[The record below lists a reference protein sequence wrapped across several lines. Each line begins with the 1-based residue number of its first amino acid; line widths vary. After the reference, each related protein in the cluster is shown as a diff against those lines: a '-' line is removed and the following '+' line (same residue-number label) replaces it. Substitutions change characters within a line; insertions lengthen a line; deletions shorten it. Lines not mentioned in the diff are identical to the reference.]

1 MKTNTLVLAIVILLG
16 LESFAQKNNEP
27 FIIEKHINSV
37 GGNVFVVYQDKNA
50 TDFNKKPVGEDGNT
64 VDGYS
69 PLMFLKSDK
78 PVNKQFGFSEKKII
92 EKLNRL
98 ALSVFSQ
105 KEAEYHSR
113 KTIATCIS
121 SSADGEIVSVSFQV
135 GENNPDLDTKKLE
148 KIAKQIKENFIIV
161 IEPKNRIVQHGYF
174 ESSFPICRF
183 PKKKPDTTEK

>member
-1 MKTNTLVLAIVILLG
+1 MKTKNLILAIVILLG
-16 LESFAQKNNEP
+16 LESYAQKNNEP
-27 FIIEKHINSV
+27 FIIEKHISSI
-37 GGNVFVVYQDKNA
+37 GGDVFVIYRDKNS
-50 TDFNKKPVGEDGNT
+50 TDFNNKPVGENGNT
-64 VDGYS
+64 VDVNT

-113 KTIATCIS
+113 NTRAMCIS
-121 SSADGEIVSVSFQV
+121 SSTDGEIVSVSFLV

-148 KIAKQIKENFIIV
+148 KIAKQIKENFIIE
-161 IEPKNRIVQHGYF
+161 IEPKNKRVQHGYF

-183 PKKKPDTTEK
+183 PKKKPDETGK